1 MSNPTIR
8 TTTGADAEAIQ
19 AVAMRAWESTYRDL
33 VPEPSR
39 REYLAKAYDLD
50 WLRQCHQRPDL
61 RGFLLEQ
68 DGQPAGF
75 AMLSLGDPA
84 EDPPGAVLRSLYLL
98 PQTQQQGQGR
108 KMLEAVI
115 AAARSAGAPWLWVAV
130 HAELKAARVWYEKQG
145 FAYDGPAETTMGHEK
160 VKMAVYRLPLRPR
173 EL

>member
-39 REYLAKAYDLD
+39 RQYLAKAYDLD

-84 EDPPGAVLRSLYLL
+84 EDPHGAVLRSLYLL
-98 PQTQQQGQGR
+98 PQAQQQGQGR